1 MKLTISTGVRVAT
14 DYPEEGFEVHTFT
27 VDVPDHELDP
37 ETVWRAGNRV
47 DSLDGDLAALT
58 EPWQRDVRRAL
69 DTHQAPSLSVGD
81 TLALVSDSGT
91 PLIAWRCASSGWTV
105 VV

>member
-1 MKLTISTGVRVAT
+1 MKLTISTGVRAAT
-14 DYPEEGFEVHTFT
+14 DYPEHGFTVHSFT

-47 DSLDGDLAALT
+47 DSLDGDLAVLAQ
-58 EPWQRDVRRAL
+58 PWQRDIRRAL
-69 DTHQAPSLSVGD
+69 DANEAPSLSVGD
-81 TLALVSDSGT
+81 TLALASDSGT
-91 PLIAWRCASSGWTV
+91 PLIRWLCESSGWSV